1 MLRSIADTCEYDVHA
16 RSLVLETDITVEP
29 AIALADPVRCEQIL
43 WNLVSNALKFTQ
55 CGGRIRLRLS
65 HEARMLRIDV
75 TDDGQ
80 GIDAATLP
88 YVFDMFRQGTRDR
101 TRGGLGIGLA
111 LVRQLVDMH
120 GGRISAASEGAGRGT
135 VITVWLPAAED
146 ERLASGNSGEENRSI
161 AGLRILLVEDERET
175 AASLRALL
183 ELEGALVTPARTG
196 ATALEIL
203 PDEPVD
209 AIVSDIGLP
218 DMNGYELIRRIR
230 ADARW
235 THVRAIALTGHR
247 REEDIQAA
255 KDAGFDVHLAK
266 PLDFQLLL
274 AALGDSTPDRG
285 LQAAG

>member
-1 MLRSIADTCEYDVHA
+1 
-16 RSLVLETDITVEP
+16 
-29 AIALADPVRCEQIL
+29 
-43 WNLVSNALKFTQ
+43 
-55 CGGRIRLRLS
+55 
-65 HEARMLRIDV
+65 
-75 TDDGQ
+75 
-80 GIDAATLP
+80 
-88 YVFDMFRQGTRDR
+88 
-101 TRGGLGIGLA
+101 
-111 LVRQLVDMH
+111 
-120 GGRISAASEGAGRGT
+120 
-135 VITVWLPAAED
+135 
-146 ERLASGNSGEENRSI
+146 
-161 AGLRILLVEDERET
+161 VEDERET

-235 THVRAIALTGHR
+235 THVRAIALTGHS